1 MINNLKLPENN
12 LSLTEIFRNAA
23 IPDISEFNGEY
34 LVDMLTVFP
43 SFKRFL
49 HRKVFSLKNNKVS
62 GYNILFDRKWGY
74 FFLEKGNCEQPE
86 PLEVMVI
93 NYDRGENSAFIRRI
107 RDHVR
112 RIEEGVYLGRFNY
125 LFNGRLHFFGYFLL
139 EKIERELVSSP
150 VLELENVQAGELEG
164 A

>member
-1 MINNLKLPENN
+1 MTNNLKLPENN
-12 LSLTEIFRNAA
+12 LSLTEIFRSAA
-23 IPDISEFNGEY
+23 TPDISEFNGEY

-49 HRKVFSLKNNKVS
+49 HRKVFSMENRKVS

-112 RIEEGVYLGRFNY
+112 RIQEGVYLGRFNY
-125 LFNGRLHFFGYFLL
+125 LFNGRLHFFGYFLM
-139 EKIERELVSSP
+139 EKIERQLVSSP
-150 VLELENVQAGELEG
+150 VLELENVQEGELEG